1 LIIVFTEK
9 SITNQNICNTFLQ
22 SFILTLFKLTTK
34 IVKKIYILLFTFL
47 IAFVTKAQTTT
58 VDFTLGEGYVQGALG
73 TINSTNAN
81 WSGSSW
87 FVYPDAARENL
98 QTTAG
103 YAYARWGD
111 PFTVSGTEITFEVH
125 FKVNVDLPANKLILR
140 VGFNDAGKNA
150 GNMANIQLST
160 LNDGSLS
167 IRKQGNTPVDSGEA
181 GLTDFQQDDLVLNMV
196 LTLGADAASSSM
208 SSTITNV
215 TDNINSGLA
224 VVNGI
229 PAAVFNAASSGG
241 ISGFIHAQ
249 DNINNTRSFLV
260 DKVVMTQGS
269 TLNVDSHRLPTFNVS
284 QNPIQDTV
292 KLNGVSTGSE
302 ISIYT
307 VTGAKVKN
315 YVYDGNQLN
324 LGHLSPG
331 VYFMQV
337 PGFKTQKLIKK

>member
-1 LIIVFTEK
+1 M
-9 SITNQNICNTFLQ
+9 
-22 SFILTLFKLTTK
+22 
-34 IVKKIYILLFTFL
+34 KKIYTLLFITSL
-47 IAFVTKAQTTT
+47 MGVMNAQTT
-58 VDFTLGEGYVQGALG
+58 VDFTLEEGYVQGPLE
-73 TINSTNAN
+73 NSSDWGGAN
-81 WSGSSW
+81 W
-87 FVYPDAARENL
+87 FVNPTPGTERAE
-98 QTTAG
+98 TTAG
-103 YAYARWGD
+103 FSWARWGA
-111 PFTVSGTEITFEVH
+111 PFIVSDTEISFEVH
-125 FKVNVDLPANKLILR
+125 FRFNIDLPAGKLISR
-140 VGFNDAGKNA
+140 FGFNDNGSNE
-150 GNMANIQLST
+150 GNIANIQLST

-167 IRKQGNTPVDSGEA
+167 IRKQGNTPVDSGGA

-269 TLNVDSHRLPTFNVS
+269 TLNVDSHRLPTFNLS

-292 KLNGVSTGSE
+292 KLNGVTTGSE
-302 ISIYT
+302 ISIYN
-307 VTGAKVKN
+307 VTGVKVNN
-315 YVYDGNQLN
+315 YVYDGNQLS
-324 LGHLSPG
+324 LGHLNPG
-331 VYFMQV
+331 VYFMSIS
-337 PGFKTQKLIKK
+337 GFTSQKLIKE